1 MRCIVCGRTED
12 GVAKRS
18 LEIATQ
24 INKAFEIITNKEEIE
39 ALLQR
44 KKKFDRIS
52 FTHVTISDEVL
63 KILEKYIETEKTD
76 RDHNYLIC
84 MHCKTLVD
92 TISYKTVENV
102 KLPQF
107 TGEQDAF

>member
-18 LEIATQ
+18 REIAAQ
-24 INKAFEIITNKEEIE
+24 INKALEIITNKEEIE

-44 KKKFDRIS
+44 KKKFDRIT

-63 KILEKYIETEKTD
+63 KILEKYSCLETSNDK
-76 RDHNYLIC
+76 HGYLIC
-84 MHCKTLVD
+84 MHCKLFID
-92 TISYKTVENV
+92 TMAYEIAPKVY
-102 KLPQF
+102 
-107 TGEQDAF
+107 